1 MKFAMA
7 KHTSETASAGK
18 DSLLLKLP
26 NFVSGAFL
34 NRVYK
39 VHPNST
45 VLCLPVF
52 IKAGAA
58 AQQVFSTANL
68 SV

>member
-1 MKFAMA
+1 
-7 KHTSETASAGK
+7 
-18 DSLLLKLP
+18 LLLKLP